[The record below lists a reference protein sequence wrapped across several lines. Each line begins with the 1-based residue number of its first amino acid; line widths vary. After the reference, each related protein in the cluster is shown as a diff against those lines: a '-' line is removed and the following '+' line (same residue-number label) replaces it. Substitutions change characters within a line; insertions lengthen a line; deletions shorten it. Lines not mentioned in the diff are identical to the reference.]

1 MFKLAPSRLV
11 SSLSAALLLVFLVVS
26 IASPRG
32 ALANDPYYCIDDL
45 SEAEIDYRLGWIE
58 RHFDKHER
66 YSKVWWWG
74 WLSVMGA
81 AAISHAVAFFTI
93 PDQETQSDYR
103 MLRERMFIN
112 AFGATF
118 TSAQMGIFAMTSAHA
133 PRKLRKMPANTVEE
147 KRTKLH
153 RAVTLLERSHD
164 RQIMGKAAHAH
175 AAGIGWAIGTGTY
188 LTVRGHDAF
197 PIVQAF
203 VLPLVVVQGRILT
216 QPRASI
222 QAFKEYRTISCYG
235 REGFALPPLRTPK
248 RADWD
253 ITPGLGSLFLT
264 VSF

>member
-1 MFKLAPSRLV
+1 MFKLAPSRLAP
-11 SSLSAALLLVFLVVS
+11 LLIAALLGLFFTPPQ
-26 IASPRG
+26 I

-45 SEAEIDYRLGWIE
+45 SESEIDYRLRWIE
-58 RHFDKHER
+58 KHFNEHER
-66 YSKVWWWG
+66 YSKVWFWG

-93 PDQETQSDYR
+93 PEQQTQNDYR

-118 TSAQMGIFAMTSAHA
+118 TSAQMSIFAMTSAHA
-133 PRKLRKMPANTVEE
+133 PRKLRRMPAGTVEE

-188 LTVRGHDAF
+188 LTVRGHDPF

-222 QAFKEYRTISCYG
+222 RAFEEYRTISCYG
-235 REGFALPPLRTPK
+235 REGFALPPLRAPS
-248 RADWD
+248 RADWE
-253 ITPGLGSLFLT
+253 ISPGLGSLFFT